1 MIRVK
6 GAVSEEMAEVLSS
19 KATALRN
26 LKQVDEARVA
36 ALKSVEIHEQI
47 DGRIQPHIFSLE
59 TLASILDDQ
68 GEFEEGL
75 RRIED
80 AISLLTSQDN
90 QSFLTRLLNQQGDF
104 LIELERYEQAAVV
117 RNKHM
122 ELSLRLDGP
131 DDEKYADVCL
141 RSAELYVKVKQ
152 ISWAIDL
159 AKRAHAIWI
168 KIFGPSHWRTEYA
181 QRLIVKYKKAL
192 IDPEVKKRLVS
203 KADRMCSYYECG
215 KVEKKMG
222 ICLHCNVYYLCKDH
236 HIEKIAEHMAV
247 CPKHPDALWVERKLD
262 GKIVKCRRCR
272 KEGKLMTCSVCGKAW
287 YCGAKCQKEDWKRH
301 KLFCGKKK

>member
-1 MIRVK
+1 MIRVE
-6 GAVSEEMAEVLSS
+6 GAVSEEMAEVLTSEA
-19 KATALRN
+19 KALHYLER
-26 LKQVDEARVA
+26 LDEARVA
-36 ALKSVEIHEQI
+36 VLKSLEIREQI
-47 DGRIQPHIFSLE
+47 GGRTLLHILSLQF
-59 TLASILDDQ
+59 LASILDDQ
-68 GEFEEGL
+68 GEFHEGL
-75 RRIED
+75 RRIEE
-80 AISLLTSQDN
+80 ALSLLASDDGQRLLPN
-90 QSFLTRLLNQQGDF
+90 LLNQQGDF
-104 LIELERYEQAAVV
+104 LMKLERYEQAAVV
-117 RNKHM
+117 RNKQM
-122 ELSLRLDGP
+122 ELSSCVGGR
-131 DDEKYADVCL
+131 EYAAICL
-141 RSAELYVKVKQ
+141 CSAELYVKVKQ

-159 AKRAHAIWI
+159 AKRAQAIYM
-168 KIFGPSHWRTEYA
+168 KVLGPSDRLTELA
-181 QRLIVKYKKAL
+181 KGMIVKYKKAL